1 MPKQVHKTV
10 FVTRDGEEFAS
21 STEAALHERLLDFQD
36 HYENS
41 DNALFGFDARRVPV
55 EDVMDWLREN
65 QVAVLAL
72 YGETGSVPKR
82 SEV

>member
-21 STEAALHERLLDFQD
+21 NEDAVAHERLLDFQD
-36 HYENS
+36 HYEKF
-41 DNALFGFDARRVPV
+41 DKALFGFDARRLPV

-65 QVAVLAL
+65 REAVLAF
-72 YGETGSVPKR
+72 YGKQGCR
-82 SEV
+82 